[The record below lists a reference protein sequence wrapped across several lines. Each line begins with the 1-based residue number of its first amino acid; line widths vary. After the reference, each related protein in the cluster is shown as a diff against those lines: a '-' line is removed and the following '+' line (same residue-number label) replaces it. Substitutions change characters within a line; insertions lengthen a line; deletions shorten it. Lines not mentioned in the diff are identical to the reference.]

1 VVAMSLGPAG
11 VKPPVGLVPAEAEL
25 TATKGAIWCGSGK
38 SWPRR
43 RKASRRACLGGGG
56 INGNQGSDLA
66 W

>member
-25 TATKGAIWCGSGK
+25 TATKGAIWCGSGE

-43 RKASRRACLGGGG
+43 RKADGGQEVRFVS
-56 INGNQGSDLA
+56 IEVSDRSA
-66 W
+66 G